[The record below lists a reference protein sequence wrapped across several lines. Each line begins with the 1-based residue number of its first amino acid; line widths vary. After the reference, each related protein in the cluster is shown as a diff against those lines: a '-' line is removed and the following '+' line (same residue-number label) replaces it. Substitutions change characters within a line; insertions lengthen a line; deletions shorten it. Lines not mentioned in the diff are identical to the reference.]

1 LTYRGEGCHDPYE
14 LRDHV
19 AQFWRDLRD
28 ARGVGPFPY
37 LWTVEWHK
45 TGHGQHVHFA
55 VGDFIQ
61 RGLIEEAWGRGF
73 VHIKL
78 LGDLPV
84 GSGTLAQARRTA
96 GYLSK
101 YIGKNY
107 AGERIPGLHRYEVAQ
122 GFQPATVQARGRNRA
137 AAIEAACEFMGGRFD
152 HLWLSEEAEDWSG
165 PPVVWL
171 SWQG

>member
-1 LTYRGEGCHDPYE
+1 M
-14 LRDHV
+14 
-19 AQFWRDLRD
+19 AAFWRDLRD

-37 LWTVEWHK
+37 LWTTEWHK
-45 TGHGQHVHFA
+45 TGHGLHCHFA
-55 VGDFIQ
+55 VGGYIA
-61 RGLIEEAWGRGF
+61 RGLIAEAWGRGF

-84 GSGTLAQARRTA
+84 GSGTLAQARKAA

-107 AGERIPGLHRYEVAQ
+107 AGERIPGHHRYEVAQ
-122 GFQPATVQARGRNRA
+122 GFQPETVHVRGSNRM
-137 AAIEAACEFMGGRFD
+137 AAIEAACEFMGDRFE

-165 PPVVWL
+165 PPVVWM
-171 SWQG
+171 SWRG